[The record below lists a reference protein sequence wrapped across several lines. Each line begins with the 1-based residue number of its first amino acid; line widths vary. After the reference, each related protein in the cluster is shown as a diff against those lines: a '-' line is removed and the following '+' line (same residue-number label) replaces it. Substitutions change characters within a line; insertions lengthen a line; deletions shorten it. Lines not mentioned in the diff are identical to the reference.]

1 MEANATRV
9 TRLSNSRSLA
19 SVACDG
25 VRWVD
30 VFCGSIC
37 VSWKRNLVEIGRRV
51 RSRRL
56 GPGQGIYCSIQPV
69 VVLTAWS
76 VEGAWVSSS
85 PPRRERADFRG
96 D

>member
-1 MEANATRV
+1 MNRW
-9 TRLSNSRSLA
+9 
-19 SVACDG
+19 G
-25 VRWVD
+25 GWVD
-30 VFCGSIC
+30 VFGESIC
-37 VSWKRNLVEIGRRV
+37 ANWKRNLVDGGAESGRDGSVLARV
-51 RSRRL
+51 F
-56 GPGQGIYCSIQPV
+56 YCSIQPV